1 MRLIDKTKKQLDLCL
16 SAMVRTDGEMKALW
30 EAKAFY
36 LQNKIESLKVQKRSI
51 ALIKEILK

>member
-1 MRLIDKTKKQLDLCL
+1 MSLIEKTKKQLDLCL
-16 SAMVRTDGEMKALW
+16 SAMIRTDGEMKALW

-51 ALIKEILK
+51 ALIRRVVK